1 MKYQGQTDYDHQGP
15 SPQTGVLLCNLGTPD
30 APKTA
35 ELRRYLKEF
44 LSDPRVVEVPRLLWW
59 MILNLIILRIRPRR
73 SAKLY
78 ASVWSEG
85 GSPLMVH
92 SSNQVAG
99 VKKILDKKFKRDVPV
114 ALGMRYGN
122 PSMESAIAELTAQN
136 VRNITVLP
144 LYPQYSG
151 ATTGS
156 TFDAVAQT
164 FTKTRWV
171 PELHFIGGYQQSKLY
186 IDALCGT
193 IRKHIAEHGQPDKLM
208 FSYHGTPQKYLNK
221 GDPYH
226 CFCHQTTRLVREQL
240 GWEEDQV
247 ITTFQSR
254 FGREPWLQPYTDKTL
269 EQIPEDGVKH
279 VAVICPGF
287 SSDCLETIE
296 EINMEARESFIE
308 SGGEQFHYIPCL
320 NDDPVHIDALVSILE
335 KRLALSH

>member
-35 ELRRYLKEF
+35 ELRRYLKQF

-247 ITTFQSR
+247 KI
-254 FGREPWLQPYTDKTL
+254 GRA
-269 EQIPEDGVKH
+269 H
-279 VAVICPGF
+279 V
-287 SSDCLETIE
+287 
-296 EINMEARESFIE
+296 
-308 SGGEQFHYIPCL
+308 
-320 NDDPVHIDALVSILE
+320 
-335 KRLALSH
+335 

>member
-1 MKYQGQTDYDHQGP
+1 MKYVGQTDYDHDGASPRQGI
-15 SPQTGVLLCNLGTPD
+15 LLCNLGTPD
-30 APKTA
+30 APRPA

-44 LSDPRVVEVPRLLWW
+44 LSDPRVVEIPRLLWW

-78 ASVWSEG
+78 QSVWTEA
-85 GSPLMVH
+85 GSPLMLY
-92 SSNQVAG
+92 SQEQVKA
-99 VKKILDKKFKRDVPV
+99 VKQRLDEKYGDIPV
-114 ALGMRYGN
+114 VLGMRYGN
-122 PSMESAIAELTAQN
+122 PSMASAIKQLTDQN
-136 VRNITVLP
+136 VHDIIVLP
-144 LYPQYSG
+144 LYPQYAG

-156 TFDAVAQT
+156 TFDAIAKT
-164 FTKTRWV
+164 FTQLRWV
-171 PELHFIGGYQQSKLY
+171 PELQFINGYHKSEGYVQALCTTIKRH
-186 IDALCGT
+186 IDA
-193 IRKHIAEHGQPDKLM
+193 HGQPDKLV
-208 FSYHGTPQKYLNK
+208 FSYHGTPERYLKN

-226 CFCHQTTRLVREQL
+226 CFCHQTTRLVREKM
-240 GWEEDQV
+240 GFDENQV
-247 ITTFQSR
+247 MTTFQSR

-269 EQIPEDGVKH
+269 EQLPEDGVKH

-296 EINMEARESFIE
+296 EINMEGRESFID

>member
-1 MKYQGQTDYDHQGP
+1 
-15 SPQTGVLLCNLGTPD
+15 
-30 APKTA
+30 
-35 ELRRYLKEF
+35 
-44 LSDPRVVEVPRLLWW
+44 

-78 ASVWSEG
+78 ESVWTEA
-85 GSPLMVH
+85 GSPLMCY
-92 SSNQVAG
+92 SQGQVKA
-99 VKKILDKKFKRDVPV
+99 VKQRLAEKYGDIPV
-114 ALGMRYGN
+114 VLGMRYGN
-122 PSMESAIAELTAQN
+122 PSMASAIKELTDQN
-136 VRNITVLP
+136 VRDIIVLP
-144 LYPQYSG
+144 LYPQYAG

-156 TFDAVAQT
+156 TFDAIAKT
-164 FTKTRWV
+164 FTQLRWV
-171 PELHFIGGYQQSKLY
+171 PELQFINGYHKSEAY
-186 IDALCGT
+186 IEALCTT
-193 IRKHIAEHGQPDKLM
+193 IKRHIDQHGQPDKFV
-208 FSYHGTPQKYLNK
+208 FSYHGTPERYLKN

-226 CFCHQTTRLVREQL
+226 CFCHQTTRLVREKL
-240 GWEEDQV
+240 GFDEAQV
-247 ITTFQSR
+247 MTTFQSR

>member
-1 MKYQGQTDYDHQGP
+1 MKYQGQIDYDHKGP
-15 SPQTGVLLCNLGTPD
+15 SPRRGVLLCNLGTPD

-35 ELRRYLKEF
+35 EWRRYLKEF
-44 LSDPRVVEVPRLLWW
+44 LSDPRVVEVPRLLWG

-78 ASVWSEG
+78 ASGWSEG

-92 SSNQVAG
+92 CKAQVAG
-99 VKKILDKKFKRDVPV
+99 VKKILDEKFNDDVPV
-114 ALGMRYGN
+114 VLGMRYGN
-122 PSMESAIAELTAQN
+122 PSMASAIAELTAQN

-156 TFDAVAQT
+156 TFDAVAKT

-171 PELHFIGGYQQSKLY
+171 PELHFIGGYQQSEAY
-186 IDALCGT
+186 IDALCET
-193 IRKHIAEHGQPDKLM
+193 IRKQFAEHGEPDKLV
-208 FSYHGTPQKYLNK
+208 FSYHGTPQSYLKK

-226 CFCHQTTRLVREQL
+226 CFCHQTTRLVRERMGL
-240 GWEEDQV
+240 DEAK
-247 ITTFQSR
+247 IMTTFQSR

-269 EQIPEDGVKH
+269 EALPDEGVKH

-296 EINMEARESFIE
+296 EINMEARELFIDA
-308 SGGEQFHYIPCL
+308 GGETFHYIPCL
-320 NDDPVHIDALVSILE
+320 NDNPAHIEALAEVVSQYL
-335 KRLALSH
+335 

>member
-1 MKYQGQTDYDHQGP
+1 MKYRGQTDYDHKGP
-15 SPQTGVLLCNLGTPD
+15 SPRTGVLLCNLGTPD
-30 APKTA
+30 APKTV

-78 ASVWSEG
+78 QTVWSDE

-92 SSNQVAG
+92 SRAQVAG
-99 VKKILDKKFKRDVPV
+99 VKALLDKNFNDDVPV
-114 ALGMRYGN
+114 VLGMRYGN
-122 PSMESAIAELTAQN
+122 PSMESAIQQLTDMN
-136 VRNITVLP
+136 VRDITVLP

-156 TFDAVAQT
+156 TFDAVAQV

-171 PELHFIGGYQQSKLY
+171 PELHFVGSYHQSPLY
-186 IDALCGT
+186 IQALCNS
-193 IRKHIAEHGQPDKLM
+193 IQAHIDQHGMPDKLM
-208 FSYHGTPQKYLNK
+208 FSYHGTPERYLKK

-226 CFCHQTTRLVREQL
+226 CLCHQTTRLVREKMGL
-240 GWEEDQV
+240 DEDR
-247 ITTFQSR
+247 IMTTFQSR

-269 EQIPEDGVKH
+269 EAMPAGAVKH

-296 EINMEARESFIE
+296 EIDGEGREIFIE
-308 SGGEQFHYIPCL
+308 HGGETFHYIPCL
-320 NDDPVHIDALVSILE
+320 NSQPAHLEALAEIAGRHL
-335 KRLALSH
+335 

>member
-1 MKYQGQTDYDHQGP
+1 MKYRGQTDYDHKGP
-15 SPQTGVLLCNLGTPD
+15 SPRSGVLLCNLGTPD

-78 ASVWSEG
+78 QTVWSDE

-92 SSNQVAG
+92 SRAQAAG
-99 VKKILDKKFKRDVPV
+99 VKALLDKKFNRDIPV
-114 ALGMRYGN
+114 VLGMRYGN
-122 PSMESAIAELTAQN
+122 PSMESALQKLTDMN
-136 VRNITVLP
+136 VRDITVLP

-156 TFDAVAQT
+156 TFDAVAQV

-171 PELHFIGGYQQSKLY
+171 PELHFVGSYHQSPRY
-186 IDALCGT
+186 IQALCDS
-193 IRKHIAEHGQPDKLM
+193 IQAHIDQHGMPDKLM
-208 FSYHGTPQKYLNK
+208 FSYHGTPERYLKK

-226 CFCHQTTRLVREQL
+226 CLCHQTTRLVREHMGL
-240 GWEEDQV
+240 DEDR
-247 ITTFQSR
+247 IMTTFQSR

-269 EQIPEDGVKH
+269 EAMPAEGTKH

-296 EINMEARESFIE
+296 EIDGEGREIFIE
-308 SGGEQFHYIPCL
+308 HGGETFHYIPCL
-320 NDDPVHIDALVSILE
+320 NAQPAHLEALAEIAGRHL
-335 KRLALSH
+335 

>member
-1 MKYQGQTDYDHQGP
+1 MKYQGQTEYDHKGP
-15 SPQTGVLLCNLGTPD
+15 SPRRGVLLCNLGTPD
-30 APKTA
+30 APKTP

-78 ASVWSEG
+78 QTVWSEG
-85 GSPLMVH
+85 GSPLLVH
-92 SSNQVAG
+92 SKAQVAG
-99 VKKILDKKFKRDVPV
+99 VKKILDEKFNDDVPV
-114 ALGMRYGN
+114 VLGMRYGN

-136 VRNITVLP
+136 VRDITVLP

-171 PELHFIGGYQQSKLY
+171 PELHFIGSYHQTPAY
-186 IDALCGT
+186 INALCAS
-193 IRKHIAEHGQPDKLM
+193 IQAHIDEHGMPDKLM
-208 FSYHGTPQKYLNK
+208 FSYHGTPERYLHN

-226 CFCHQTTRLVREQL
+226 CLCHQTTRLVREKMGL
-240 GWEEDQV
+240 AEDK
-247 ITTFQSR
+247 IMTTFQSR

-269 EQIPEDGVKH
+269 EAMPDQGVKH
-279 VAVICPGF
+279 LAVICPGF

-296 EINMEARESFIE
+296 EIDGEGREIFTE
-308 SGGEQFHYIPCL
+308 HGGETFHYIPCL
-320 NDDPVHIDALVSILE
+320 NSQPLHLEALAGIVSKYL
-335 KRLALSH
+335 

>member
-1 MKYQGQTDYDHQGP
+1 MKYRGQTDYDHQGP
-15 SPQTGVLLCNLGTPD
+15 SPRSGVLLCNLGTPD

-78 ASVWSEG
+78 QTVWSDE

-92 SSNQVAG
+92 SKAQVAG
-99 VKKILDKKFKRDVPV
+99 VKALLDKKFNADIPV
-114 ALGMRYGN
+114 VLGMRYGN
-122 PSMESAIAELTAQN
+122 PSMESAIQQLTEMN
-136 VRNITVLP
+136 VRDITVLP

-156 TFDAVAQT
+156 TFDAVAQV

-171 PELHFIGGYQQSKLY
+171 PELHFIGSYHQSPLY
-186 IDALCGT
+186 IEALCES
-193 IRKHIAEHGQPDKLM
+193 IQAHIDEHGMPEKLM
-208 FSYHGTPQKYLNK
+208 FSYHGTPERYLKK

-226 CFCHQTTRLVREQL
+226 CLCHQTTRLVREKMGL
-240 GWEEDQV
+240 NEELV
-247 ITTFQSR
+247 MTTFQSR

-269 EQIPEDGVKH
+269 ESMPAEGVKH

-296 EINMEARESFIE
+296 EINGEGREIFTE
-308 SGGEQFHYIPCL
+308 HGGETFHYIPCL
-320 NDDPVHIDALVSILE
+320 NAQPAHLEALAEIAAKHL
-335 KRLALSH
+335 

>member
-15 SPQTGVLLCNLGTPD
+15 SPRRGVLLCNLGTPD

-59 MILNLIILRIRPRR
+59 MILNLIILRIRPSR

-92 SSNQVAG
+92 CKAQTAG
-99 VKKILDKKFKRDVPV
+99 VKKILDEKFNDDVPV
-114 ALGMRYGN
+114 ALGMSYGN

-136 VRNITVLP
+136 VHNITVLP

-151 ATTGS
+151 ATIGS
-156 TFDAVAQT
+156 TFDAVAKV

-171 PELHFIGGYQQSKLY
+171 PELHFIGGYQQSEAY
-186 IDALCGT
+186 IDALCET
-193 IRKHIAEHGQPDKLM
+193 IRKQFDEHGEPDKLV
-208 FSYHGTPQKYLNK
+208 FSYHGTPQSYLKK

-226 CFCHQTTRLVREQL
+226 CLCHQTTRLVRERMGL
-240 GWEEDQV
+240 DEHK
-247 ITTFQSR
+247 IMTTFQSR
-254 FGREPWLQPYTDKTL
+254 FGREPWLQPYTDKTMEAL
-269 EQIPEDGVKH
+269 PDQGIKH

-296 EINMEARESFIE
+296 EINMEARELFIE
-308 SGGEQFHYIPCL
+308 AGGETFHYIPCL
-320 NDDPVHIDALVSILE
+320 NDNPAHIEALAEVVSKYL
-335 KRLALSH
+335 

>member
-1 MKYQGQTDYDHQGP
+1 MKYRGQTDYDHKGP
-15 SPQTGVLLCNLGTPD
+15 SPRSGVLLCNLGTPD

-78 ASVWSEG
+78 QTVWSDE

-92 SSNQVAG
+92 SQAQVAG
-99 VKKILDKKFKRDVPV
+99 VKALLDKKFNDDVPV
-114 ALGMRYGN
+114 VLGMRYGN
-122 PSMESAIAELTAQN
+122 PSMESAIQQLTDMN
-136 VRNITVLP
+136 VRDITVLP

-156 TFDAVAQT
+156 TFDAVAQV

-171 PELHFIGGYQQSKLY
+171 PELHFVGSYHQSPLY
-186 IDALCGT
+186 IQALCDS
-193 IRKHIAEHGQPDKLM
+193 IQAHIDQHGMPDKLM
-208 FSYHGTPQKYLNK
+208 FSYHGTPERYLKK

-226 CFCHQTTRLVREQL
+226 CLCHQTTRLVREKMGL
-240 GWEEDQV
+240 GEDR
-247 ITTFQSR
+247 IMTTFQSR

-269 EQIPEDGVKH
+269 EAMPAEAVKH

-296 EINMEARESFIE
+296 EIDGEGREIFIE
-308 SGGEQFHYIPCL
+308 HGGETFHYIPCL
-320 NDDPVHIDALVSILE
+320 NAQPAHLEALAEIAGRHL
-335 KRLALSH
+335 

>member
-1 MKYQGQTDYDHQGP
+1 MKYRGQTDYDHQGP

-92 SSNQVAG
+92 STNQVAG
-99 VKKILDKKFKRDVPV
+99 VKKILDEKFKRDVPV
-114 ALGMRYGN
+114 VLGMRYGN

-136 VRNITVLP
+136 VRDITVLP

-156 TFDAVAQT
+156 TFDAVAQV

-171 PELHFIGGYQQSKLY
+171 PELHFVGSYHQSPLY
-186 IDALCGT
+186 IGALCDS
-193 IRKHIAEHGQPDKLM
+193 IQAHIDEHGMPDKFM
-208 FSYHGTPQKYLNK
+208 FSYHGTPERYLKK

-226 CFCHQTTRLVREQL
+226 CLCHQTTRLVREKMGL
-240 GWEEDQV
+240 DEDR
-247 ITTFQSR
+247 IMTTFQSR

-269 EQIPEDGVKH
+269 ETMPADGVKH

-296 EINMEARESFIE
+296 EINDEGREIFTE
-308 SGGEQFHYIPCL
+308 HGGKTFHYIPCL
-320 NDDPVHIDALVSILE
+320 NAQPAHLEALAEIASKNL
-335 KRLALSH
+335 

>member
-1 MKYQGQTDYDHQGP
+1 MKYVGQTDYDHDGASPRQGI
-15 SPQTGVLLCNLGTPD
+15 LLCNLGTPD
-30 APKTA
+30 APRPA

-44 LSDPRVVEVPRLLWW
+44 LSDPRVVEIPRLLWW

-78 ASVWSEG
+78 QSVWTEA
-85 GSPLMVH
+85 GSPLMLY
-92 SSNQVAG
+92 SQEQVKA
-99 VKKILDKKFKRDVPV
+99 VKQRLDEKYGDIPV
-114 ALGMRYGN
+114 VLGMRYGN
-122 PSMESAIAELTAQN
+122 PSMASAIKQLTDQN
-136 VRNITVLP
+136 VRDIIVLP
-144 LYPQYSG
+144 LYPQYAG

-156 TFDAVAQT
+156 TFDAIAKT
-164 FTKTRWV
+164 FTQLRWV
-171 PELHFIGGYQQSKLY
+171 PELQFINGYHKSEGYVQALY
-186 IDALCGT
+186 TTIKRHIDA
-193 IRKHIAEHGQPDKLM
+193 HGQPDKLV
-208 FSYHGTPQKYLNK
+208 FSYHGTPERYLKN

-226 CFCHQTTRLVREQL
+226 CFCHQTTRLVREKM
-240 GWEEDQV
+240 GFDENQV
-247 ITTFQSR
+247 MTTFQSR

-269 EQIPEDGVKH
+269 EQLPEDGVKH

-296 EINMEARESFIE
+296 EINMEARESFID

>member
-1 MKYQGQTDYDHQGP
+1 MKYRGQTDYDHKGP
-15 SPQTGVLLCNLGTPD
+15 SPRTGVLLCNLGTPD
-30 APKTA
+30 APKTV

-78 ASVWSEG
+78 QTVWSDE

-92 SSNQVAG
+92 SRAQVAG
-99 VKKILDKKFKRDVPV
+99 VKALLDKNFNDDVPV
-114 ALGMRYGN
+114 VLGMRYGN
-122 PSMESAIAELTAQN
+122 PSMESAIQQLTDMN
-136 VRNITVLP
+136 VRDITVLP

-156 TFDAVAQT
+156 TFDAVAQV

-171 PELHFIGGYQQSKLY
+171 PELHFVGSYHQSPLY
-186 IDALCGT
+186 IQALCDS
-193 IRKHIAEHGQPDKLM
+193 IQAHIDQHGMPDKLM
-208 FSYHGTPQKYLNK
+208 FSYHGTPERYLKK

-226 CFCHQTTRLVREQL
+226 CLCHQTTRLVREKMGL
-240 GWEEDQV
+240 DEDR
-247 ITTFQSR
+247 IMTTFQSR

-269 EQIPEDGVKH
+269 EAMPAGAVKH

-296 EINMEARESFIE
+296 EIDGEGREIFIE
-308 SGGEQFHYIPCL
+308 HGGETFHYIPCL
-320 NDDPVHIDALVSILE
+320 NSQPAHLEALAEIAGRHL
-335 KRLALSH
+335 